1 MGVGLMLASVCA
13 DSRATDARAPHIVW
27 WVLAILPIP
36 WLQYQLNISLFAG
49 DALIVSLYLCAL
61 AAAVW
66 LGFCYASGET
76 EEPGKQLISVFYVLW
91 IAALA
96 SAAIGLLQWLSLEG
110 VFALYLL
117 QTDAGDRAMGNLGQ
131 PNQLATLLLM
141 GMAALAWTYERKRI
155 GACAMVLGIAF
166 LTLVLVLTQ
175 SRAGMLSAGAVAAFL
190 VWKHLASPGRI
201 APKHVL
207 TWLMSYWAAL
217 QLLPL
222 LHSALL
228 MPDSRSMNPGVDNAR
243 LTIWKQVIN
252 GIAESPWWGFGWNQT
267 PTAHAAGSL
276 AVPGSGT
283 YTNAH
288 SVILD
293 IVAWNGIPLG
303 LLLTAAVAYWFVS
316 RMRGASHVNAVYAM
330 ACLLPFAV
338 HSMVEFPFAYAYFL
352 IAAGLMVGIVEAT
365 HTDSKTIRVGLR
377 WVGCVLALWV
387 AVGSYMIYEYLLIE
401 EDFVIVRFENLR
413 TGKTPAD
420 YKVPRIWMLSHMGA
434 MLKAARQQPEPGM
447 SPQDLDNMR
456 RVSSRFAY
464 GAVRFR
470 YALALG
476 LNGDPLGATKQMAI
490 VRGMYGDFYYEACTS
505 ALRQLQAEKYPELSR
520 VLTPR

>member
-1 MGVGLMLASVCA
+1 VNFHAETLALMGVGLMLASVCA

-201 APKHVL
+201 APKSEHA
-207 TWLMSYWAAL
+207 WAQFGL
-217 QLLPL
+217 SCLETPCL
-222 LHSALL
+222 
-228 MPDSRSMNPGVDNAR
+228 AR
-243 LTIWKQVIN
+243 QN
-252 GIAESPWWGFGWNQT
+252 CAQACSD
-267 PTAHAAGSL
+267 L
-276 AVPGSGT
+276 AD
-283 YTNAH
+283 
-288 SVILD
+288 VILGR
-293 IVAWNGIPLG
+293 AATTP
-303 LLLTAAVAYWFVS
+303 AVAF
-316 RMRGASHVNAVYAM
+316 
-330 ACLLPFAV
+330 
-338 HSMVEFPFAYAYFL
+338 
-352 IAAGLMVGIVEAT
+352 
-365 HTDSKTIRVGLR
+365 
-377 WVGCVLALWV
+377 
-387 AVGSYMIYEYLLIE
+387 GS
-401 EDFVIVRFENLR
+401 
-413 TGKTPAD
+413 AD
-420 YKVPRIWMLSHMGA
+420 
-434 MLKAARQQPEPGM
+434 AR
-447 SPQDLDNMR
+447 
-456 RVSSRFAY
+456 
-464 GAVRFR
+464 
-470 YALALG
+470 
-476 LNGDPLGATKQMAI
+476 
-490 VRGMYGDFYYEACTS
+490 
-505 ALRQLQAEKYPELSR
+505 
-520 VLTPR
+520 